1 MMVILNRWLG
11 DFICFGKFCCFSTV
25 ACTQQ
30 PISQRRKTSF
40 YDEVWLVKTHAD
52 STALENFSL
61 QQQIANSLSSWVW
74 DCRQETLWR
83 EAIMTTNSSDSN
95 VQRGPWKAGQSLR
108 ALCHEASLRNNPDH
122 LLSSLSKWL
131 RCDSKNMNGGFC
143 KLNWNRK
150 TVN

>member
-11 DFICFGKFCCFSTV
+11 DFICFGKFCCFPTV

-108 ALCHEASLRNNPDH
+108 ALCHEAKVSVTIRITCY
-122 LLSSLSKWL
+122 LL
-131 RCDSKNMNGGFC
+131 CQNGC
-143 KLNWNRK
+143 AATAK
-150 TVN
+150 TWTAGSVN